1 MNLCIKIPSRLKF
14 KRFNKNYAK
23 IRYSVNHCTSNV
35 MSNSSQFV
43 CAIKALNHGF
53 LTSKLLNS
61 LILLLRR
68 SVGKGRAGWPRVR
81 LSFNLRV
88 PVTRKSSGHRM
99 GKGKGAVKYWGVPIK
114 AGTFVFKIQKSPRKS
129 FFFSNFAWT
138 NLYSF
143 FEFLDTTSFVYDN
156 LFVLY
161 KKYNITEALDMYETS
176 LQLIK
181 TNIIYTGFSRSIFL
195 KYLNFLRKI
204 LILGKL
210 KLNKGLGLKKKTL
223 LLQQIRVFVKQY
235 KCLVKNR
242 VNCLQPSLR
251 QLLVLL
257 CFYFSHSRFTFIYK
271 FMKKKLNR
279 ANLKSFFCDFNQNLT
294 VLRALQCAQNYHIDA
309 EEEMYDVPYFENRL
323 LAQYTQT
330 YSGTKISYLPALY
343 RGLKRVKKKLPFP
356 SEIYFVD
363 PKSFGFSF
371 YKAIT
376 DKKKRLKHLK
386 QR

>member
-23 IRYSVNHCTSNV
+23 IRYSVNHCKSNV

-68 SVGKGRAGWPRVR
+68 AVGKGRAGWPRVR
-81 LSFNLRV
+81 ISFNLRV

-114 AGTFVFKIQKSPRKS
+114 AGSFVFKIQKSPRKS

-156 LFVLY
+156 LFRLY
-161 KKYNITEALDMYETS
+161 KKYNITEALDLYEAS

-181 TNIIYTGFSRSIFL
+181 TNIIYIGFSRFLFL
-195 KYLNFLRKI
+195 KYLNFLLTI
-204 LILGKL
+204 LLLGKI
-210 KLNKGLGLKKKTL
+210 KVNKGLKKKTL
-223 LLQQIRVFVKQY
+223 ILQQIRGFVKQY
-235 KCLVKNR
+235 KCFLKNR
-242 VNCLQPSLR
+242 LIGLQPPVH

-257 CFYFSHSRFTFIYK
+257 CFYFTHSRFTFICK
-271 FMKKKLNR
+271 FMKKKLNKV
-279 ANLKSFFCDFNQNLT
+279 NLKFFFRDWNQNLT
-294 VLRALQCAQNYHIDA
+294 MLRTLQCDQKSPTDID
-309 EEEMYDVPYFENRL
+309 EEMYDVPYFENRL

-330 YSGTKISYLPALY
+330 YSSTKISYLPALY

-363 PKSFGFSF
+363 QKSFGFSF

-376 DKKKRLKHLK
+376 DKRKRLKHLK

>member
-43 CAIKALNHGF
+43 CAIKALKHGF

-68 SVGKGRAGWPRVR
+68 AVGKGRAGWPRVR

-161 KKYNITEALDMYETS
+161 KKYNITEALEY
-176 LQLIK
+176 
-181 TNIIYTGFSRSIFL
+181 
-195 KYLNFLRKI
+195 
-204 LILGKL
+204 
-210 KLNKGLGLKKKTL
+210 
-223 LLQQIRVFVKQY
+223 V
-235 KCLVKNR
+235 
-242 VNCLQPSLR
+242 
-251 QLLVLL
+251 
-257 CFYFSHSRFTFIYK
+257 
-271 FMKKKLNR
+271 
-279 ANLKSFFCDFNQNLT
+279 
-294 VLRALQCAQNYHIDA
+294 
-309 EEEMYDVPYFENRL
+309 
-323 LAQYTQT
+323 
-330 YSGTKISYLPALY
+330 
-343 RGLKRVKKKLPFP
+343 
-356 SEIYFVD
+356 
-363 PKSFGFSF
+363 
-371 YKAIT
+371 
-376 DKKKRLKHLK
+376 
-386 QR
+386 